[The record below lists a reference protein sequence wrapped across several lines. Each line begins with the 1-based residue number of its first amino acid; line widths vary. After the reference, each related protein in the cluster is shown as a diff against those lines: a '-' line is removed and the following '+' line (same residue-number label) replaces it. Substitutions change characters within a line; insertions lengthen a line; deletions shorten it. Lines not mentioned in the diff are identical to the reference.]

1 MSLSAKLPAAPGTYV
16 LLVRL
21 DTPLALTPGKLGEV
35 VLPAG
40 VVAYVGSAHGPGG
53 LRARLLRHLRRD
65 KPAHW
70 HVDALTAAAPVVEIW
85 LRVSGK
91 RLECGWARAL
101 ASLPGAAE
109 PARGFGSSD
118 CTCRSH
124 LLALPPGGL
133 AAGWAALGEPERIS
147 LPPR

>member
-1 MSLSAKLPAAPGTYV
+1 MPLSAKLPAAPGTYV

-21 DTPLALTPGKLGEV
+21 DTPLALTPGRLGEV

-40 VVAYVGSAHGPGG
+40 LLAYVGSAHGPGG

-70 HVDALTAAAPVVEIW
+70 HVDALTAAAPVAEIW
-85 LRVSGK
+85 LRASGE

-101 ASLPGAAE
+101 ASRPGVRE
-109 PARGFGSSD
+109 PVRGFGSSD
-118 CTCRSH
+118 CRCRSH
-124 LLALPPGGL
+124 LLALPPGEL
-133 AAGWAALGEPERIS
+133 TTAWAALGEPERIS
-147 LPPR
+147 LPR